1 MNFNNIPLLTMK
13 STFKLF
19 SIVML
24 LATSLSCDRTNDVV
38 ASHDPVEIEGYLFE
52 RFSDENSFRILDNEE
67 QLQNLLPDV

>member
-13 STFKLF
+13 FTFKLF

-38 ASHDPVEIEGYLFE
+38 ASHDPVEIEGYLF
-52 RFSDENSFRILDNEE
+52 
-67 QLQNLLPDV
+67 